1 MEDGPVNPSAK
12 SLCMAVCWLW
22 GAHSSAQGSS
32 PAVPQVETSNIIV
45 KASSYAKSDV
55 QIPVYTFKPAP
66 AHNTGASGPWPV
78 VIFSHGRSGSAAGRA
93 ATVPIPANGDA
104 IRYWNSRGYAVVAA
118 IRPGYG
124 ENVSHD
130 PEDHGARWSGGS
142 CSGPAEFGKT
152 TGAAAH
158 AMRSVHAWVVEQDWA
173 RKDRILLVGQSVGGL
188 TTIAACGQSWPGV
201 MGCINFAGGAGG
213 NPTVSPGASCRADRL
228 EEHIAS
234 SASSTDVPSLWLYSA
249 NDRFWGEQAPKR
261 WHKAYLQAAVAAGQK
276 AESEFFAAPPVG
288 QDGHSL
294 HSAGSHF
301 WIPAVTAW
309 LEKHGF

>member
-1 MEDGPVNPSAK
+1 MNARLFLSAVATLCCLLATTTGAQVGAPSAIQPEV
-12 SLCMAVCWLW
+12 LAL
-22 GAHSSAQGSS
+22 
-32 PAVPQVETSNIIV
+32 TV
-45 KASSYAKSDV
+45 KASAFAVTDSAM
-55 QIPVYTFKPAP
+55 PVYVFKPTLTQQSA
-66 AHNTGASGPWPV
+66 GAGPWPV

-93 ATVPIPANGDA
+93 ATVPIPTNGDA
-104 IRYWNSRGYAVVAA
+104 IRYWHSRGYAVVAA
-118 IRPGYG
+118 VRPGYG
-124 ENVSHD
+124 ENAAHD

-142 CSGPAEFGKT
+142 CTGPAEFGKT

-158 AMRSVHAWVVEQDWA
+158 AMRSVHSWVIQQGWA

-188 TTIAACGQSWPGV
+188 TTIAACGQNWPGV

-234 SASSTDVPSLWLYSA
+234 SGSSTSVPSLWLYSA
-249 NDRFWGEQAPKR
+249 NDKFWGEEAPKR
-261 WHKAYLQAAVAAGQK
+261 WHKAYRNAAVAAGQK

-288 QDGHSL
+288 QDGHAL
-294 HSAGSHF
+294 HSAGSRF
-301 WIPAVTAW
+301 WIPAVSAW